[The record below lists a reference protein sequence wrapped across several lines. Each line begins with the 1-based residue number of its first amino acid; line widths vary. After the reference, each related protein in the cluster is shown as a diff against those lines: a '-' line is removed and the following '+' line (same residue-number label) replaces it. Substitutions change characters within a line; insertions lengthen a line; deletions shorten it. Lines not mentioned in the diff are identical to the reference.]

1 MVILCGENRSS
12 LEVRRSRSNRSLSRI
27 DLAGAEPDGIG
38 GIRSSLEVRRSRNNR
53 SLGRIDLAGAE
64 PDGIGL

>member
-38 GIRSSLEVRRSRNNR
+38 L
-53 SLGRIDLAGAE
+53 
-64 PDGIGL
+64 